1 MKNKRQY
8 RNRFRAAGFTLLETM
23 ITVAIVGIVS
33 SAVAPSLGDFLKN
46 SALRGQAHNLMSSI
60 TMARSEAG
68 KRGSRVILC
77 RSADPDAAT
86 PTCGGAAKDWSTGWL
101 LFVAEDAN
109 NTFELGTDILI
120 GKGTAAA
127 NQTGIMSNGI
137 GDNYLV
143 FGPDGTLQETGSAQY
158 AVCDDRG
165 EAYGKQINVTLV
177 GRANLVT
184 GYPSSPIAAC
194 APTG

>member
-1 MKNKRQY
+1 
-8 RNRFRAAGFTLLETM
+8 M
-23 ITVAIVGIVS
+23 ITVAVVGVIS
-33 SAVAPSLGDFLKN
+33 SVAAPSLGDFLKN

-86 PTCGGAAKDWSTGWL
+86 PTCGGSDKDWSTGWL
-101 LFVAEDAN
+101 LFVAEDTDN
-109 NTFELGTDILI
+109 DFDLGTDILI
-120 GKGTAAA
+120 GKGAAA
-127 NQTGIMSNGI
+127 ATQTGIKSNNI
-137 GDNYLV
+137 GNNHLV

-165 EAYGKQINVTLV
+165 EAYGRQINVTLV
-177 GRANLVT
+177 GRANLVK

>member
-23 ITVAIVGIVS
+23 ITVAVVGIIS
-33 SAVAPSLGDFLKN
+33 SVAAPSLGDFLKN
-46 SALRGQAHNLMSSI
+46 SALRGQAHDLMSSI

-77 RSADPDAAT
+77 RSADPDATT
-86 PTCGGAAKDWSTGWL
+86 PTCGGTDKDWSTGWL
-101 LFVAEDAN
+101 LFVAEDTDN
-109 NTFELGTDILI
+109 DFDLGTDILI
-120 GKGTAAA
+120 GKGEPSAT
-127 NQTGIMSNGI
+127 QTGIKSNGT
-137 GDNYLV
+137 GNNYLV
-143 FGPDGTLQETGSAQY
+143 FGPDGTLQETGAAQY

-165 EAYGKQINVTLV
+165 EAYGRQINVTLV

-184 GYPSSPIAAC
+184 GYPTSPIATC